1 MNDMKK
7 NNPPKVFVVV
17 LNYNGLRTISKCL
30 SSIYQ
35 SNYANFEVVLVDNA
49 STDGSLEL
57 VKQQFPKAHVIL
69 NQANL
74 GFAKG
79 NNLGIRFAL
88 EKFAEFVLVLNND
101 AYLEPNTLETL
112 VSYAG
117 KNQAVG
123 ILSPLI
129 FTADKKIWFAG
140 GKIDWLKMRT
150 LHDNSRALKV
160 PYTSDYLCGCSLFIS
175 QKVFQKIGLFDEKFF
190 LYYEDA
196 DFSIRARKVGFKIE
210 IVPQAQIIHD
220 EQSESNKPQK
230 TYWLVLSGIIF
241 FRKHTPFFLK
251 PWTFLYLM
259 LRKIK
264 NRRDIQNKKDEVSLA
279 VSKAYKDSAKV

>member
-1 MNDMKK
+1 MKK

-57 VKQQFPKAHVIL
+57 VKQQFQKAHVIL
-69 NQANL
+69 NQVNV

-88 EKFAEFVLVLNND
+88 EKFAKYVLVLNND

-112 VSYAG
+112 VSYAE

-129 FTADKKIWFAG
+129 FTANKKIWFAG
-140 GKIDWLKMRT
+140 GKIDWLRMRA

-160 PYTSDYLCGCSLFIS
+160 PYASDYLCGCSLFIS
-175 QKVFQKIGLFDEKFF
+175 QKLFQKIGLFDEKFF

-196 DFSIRARKVGFKIE
+196 DFSIRAKKAGFKIK
-210 IVPQAQIIHD
+210 IIPQARIIHD